1 MVTLEDAIQAPGGTD
16 AEGDEGQKQ
25 HQVPSVGQDP
35 SPVPDH
41 TDKENK
47 DRQSQDRV
55 GGQDQKADIRRRL
68 GKGLDTEIVRSGVS
82 SEHKGHLLPGMGNG
96 V

>member
-1 MVTLEDAIQAPGGTD
+1 M
-16 AEGDEGQKQ
+16 
-25 HQVPSVGQDP
+25 GQDP

-82 SEHKGHLLPGMGNG
+82 SEHKSHLADRLVDRIRELEGICHIRSAGSCR
-96 V
+96 